1 MIQNLPTQ
9 TISVKPLTLLKA
21 YRVSQNL
28 DTAKIC
34 LMADISRPYLT
45 RLEQG
50 SIPSP
55 DIAERLVKVLRDP
68 DCVRDSSRP
77 SENPQ
82 KIELLDAARRL
93 IDGIRTRDIEFASHG
108 IREIHLLYPERY
120 QSEEEVGA

>member
-1 MIQNLPTQ
+1 MA
-9 TISVKPLTLLKA
+9 VKPLTLLKA
-21 YRVSQNL
+21 YRVAHNF

-34 LMADISRPYLT
+34 LRADISRPYLT

-55 DIAERLVKVLRDP
+55 DIAERLVKVLSDA

-82 KIELLDAARRL
+82 KLELLNAARRL
-93 IDGIRTRDIEFASHG
+93 IDVVRTRDTEFAAHG
-108 IREIHLLYPERY
+108 VREIHLLYPE
-120 QSEEEVGA
+120 